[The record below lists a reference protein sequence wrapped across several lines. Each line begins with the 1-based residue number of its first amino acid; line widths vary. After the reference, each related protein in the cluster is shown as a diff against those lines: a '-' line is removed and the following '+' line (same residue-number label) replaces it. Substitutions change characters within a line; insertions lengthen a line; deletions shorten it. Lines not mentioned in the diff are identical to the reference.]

1 MTAAAPWSV
10 KGIDPKAREVAKDL
24 ARRSGMTLG
33 EWLNRMIIEGE
44 VDPASLEAFG
54 EPSRPSL
61 AVNNDRTNPNY
72 FETARGGAPAR
83 IEAPEHPADE
93 VGRVAIALDRL
104 TDRIEAAEKRSA
116 QAITGIDESVR
127 GALQRLAVAEREQVA
142 VAARFEGAVDEVK
155 TDQVRAAE
163 RLRRME
169 AEAVGPRSAEAL
181 RALEGALGKV
191 AGHLYEGEARTRET
205 ISHLEQRLDNQA
217 AAGQAGVGAGDPSA
231 LVDEVVA
238 RLGQRLEAAETR
250 TAEALQALGASFT
263 ALDGR
268 LQTVETRN
276 PGEGVQK
283 RLDEL
288 SNGLTQRMEAA
299 RLEMATKL
307 RQSADGRFDRM
318 EQKLGEMTAHVQAA
332 EQRSAQA
339 LERMGREVVGM
350 ADALNR
356 RVQTSEAR
364 NTAALEQVA
373 ASIDQK
379 LNRADSVQAQ
389 ALEKLGTEIARI
401 TEKLA
406 ERISN
411 AERRNALAIDD
422 VGDQVSRV
430 TDRLNQRHERSSQE
444 LVDRIRQS
452 EERTA
457 RMLEEAREKID
468 AKLGEAQKRLAEQ
481 AAATPAPAAR
491 PDPSPFDGDRYSFGG
506 EAVPED
512 VFHQP
517 TAFIPAHTSTPARTA
532 APAAFDAPAF
542 EAPTFPASEPA
553 TPEFGEEDFEAADG
567 FVSAPEPESAF
578 EPEADYDGDFAAPE
592 FTAPEFAVPEFAAPE
607 FSAPDFS
614 PIEEAAA
621 PSRPLSTREVIEQA
635 RAAARQAAVAGD
647 AKGKDKPKAA
657 KKAGTSLFAGFGAK
671 GSEKKAKKGAM
682 KTALMVSATAA
693 FMGVG
698 AAGVI
703 MSMAH
708 GTGPLPERVALGTSN
723 KATTE
728 IRAAEVDT
736 SPAGAR
742 AAVAL
747 TSQPALDAAA
757 PIEAAPAPP
766 AENAQA
772 LYEDGVRRIEAKD
785 RTGLEPLRKAANLGL
800 PRAQFYMAK
809 LYEAG
814 EGGVK
819 QDLFEAGRWT
829 ERAATAGEPGAMHNL
844 ALAYYKGVGGE
855 RNSTKAASWFR
866 RAADLNLV
874 DSQFNLAQLYEFG
887 RGVDQNVA
895 ESYKWYLIAARNG
908 DATARAR
915 ATALRGQ
922 LTPEGQR
929 IAERS
934 ASGFRSQASV
944 APIQT
949 AALTASA
956 APSAGLATAQRA
968 LSKLGYYQG
977 PQDGVSSPA
986 LGMAIGA
993 YQRDQ
998 GLSTS
1003 GSLDGETLNRLSAF
1017 AR

>member
-1 MTAAAPWSV
+1 
-10 KGIDPKAREVAKDL
+10 
-24 ARRSGMTLG
+24 MTLG

-61 AVNNDRTNPNY
+61 AVNNDRANPNY

-116 QAITGIDESVR
+116 QAISGIDDSVR
-127 GALQRLAVAEREQVA
+127 GALQRLAQAEREQVA

-155 TDQVRAAE
+155 TDQIRNAE

-217 AAGQAGVGAGDPSA
+217 GVSAGDPSA

-318 EQKLGEMTAHVQAA
+318 EHKLGEMTAHVQAA

-339 LERMGREVVGM
+339 IERMGREVVGM

-481 AAATPAPAAR
+481 AAATPAPVER
-491 PDPSPFDGDRYSFGG
+491 PASSPFDGDRYSFGG

-512 VFHQP
+512 VFNQP
-517 TAFIPAHTSTPARTA
+517 AAFIPAHTSTPARTA

-567 FVSAPEPESAF
+567 FVSAPEPETAF
-578 EPEADYDGDFAAPE
+578 EPETDYDSD
-592 FTAPEFAVPEFAAPE
+592 FTAPAFEAPE
-607 FSAPDFS
+607 FSVPEFS
-614 PIEEAAA
+614 PAEEPAA

-671 GSEKKAKKGAM
+671 NSEKKAKKGAM

-703 MSMAH
+703 MMTAQ
-708 GTGPLPERVALGTSN
+708 GKGAMPERVAQGTSN
-723 KATTE
+723 KATGE
-728 IRAAEVDT
+728 IRSAEADT

-742 AAVAL
+742 AAVL
-747 TSQPALDAAA
+747 TTLPAADAVASSV
-757 PIEAAPAPP
+757 EAAPAPP

-772 LYEDGVRRIEAKD
+772 LYDDGVRRIEAKD

-800 PRAQFYMAK
+800 PRAQFYLAK

-819 QDLFEAGRWT
+819 KDLFEARRWT

-844 ALAYYKGVGGE
+844 ALAYYKGEGGE

-934 ASGFRSQASV
+934 ATGFRSQASA
-944 APIQT
+944 APVQT
-949 AALTASA
+949 AALSNSA

-986 LGMAIGA
+986 LRMAIAA

-998 GLSTS
+998 SLSTS
-1003 GSLDGETLNRLSAF
+1003 GALDGETLSRLSTF

>member
-44 VDPASLEAFG
+44 GFDAAALEAFG

-61 AVNNDRTNPNY
+61 AVNNDRANPSY
-72 FETARGGAPAR
+72 YETDRRGAPSR
-83 IEAPEHPADE
+83 IEAREHPADE
-93 VGRVAIALDRL
+93 VGRVAVALDRL

-116 QAITGIDESVR
+116 QAISGIDESVR
-127 GALQRLAVAEREQVA
+127 GALQRLVAAEREQVA
-142 VAARFEGAVDEVK
+142 VAARFEGAVDEIK
-155 TDQVRAAE
+155 TDQTRAAE
-163 RLRRME
+163 RLRRIE
-169 AEAVGPRSAEAL
+169 AEAAGPRSAEAL

-205 ISHLEQRLDNQA
+205 IAHLEQRLDN
-217 AAGQAGVGAGDPSA
+217 QAGVGAGDPSA
-231 LVDEVVA
+231 LVEEVVA
-238 RLGQRLEAAETR
+238 RLGQRLEAAEAR
-250 TAEALQALGASFT
+250 TAEALQALTTSFT

-268 LQTVETRN
+268 LRTVEDSN

-283 RLDEL
+283 RLDDL

-299 RLEMATKL
+299 RMEMAAKL
-307 RQSADGRFDRM
+307 RESADGRFDRM
-318 EQKLGEMTAHVQAA
+318 ERKLGEMTAHVQAA

-339 LERMGREVVGM
+339 IERMGREVVGM

-364 NTAALEQVA
+364 ANAAIEQVA

-389 ALEKLGTEIARI
+389 ALEKLGAEIARI

-406 ERISN
+406 ERIGN

-422 VGDQVSRV
+422 VGDQVTRV
-430 TDRLNQRHERSSQE
+430 TDRLNQRHERTSQE

-457 RMLEEAREKID
+457 RLLEEAREKID
-468 AKLGEAQKRLAEQ
+468 TKLADAQRRLAEQ
-481 AAATPAPAAR
+481 AAAAAPPARPAA
-491 PDPSPFDGDRYSFGG
+491 SPFDDGDRFSFGG

-517 TAFIPAHTSTPARTA
+517 AAFIPAQTSTPARTA
-532 APAAFDAPAF
+532 APAAFEAPAYEAPAF
-542 EAPTFPASEPA
+542 PTAEPPAL
-553 TPEFGEEDFEAADG
+553 EFGDEDFEAADG
-567 FVSAPEPESAF
+567 FTSALEPEAAF
-578 EPEADYDGDFAAPE
+578 EPEADYDSDFSAPE
-592 FTAPEFAVPEFAAPE
+592 FGASG
-607 FSAPDFS
+607 FSAP
-614 PIEEAAA
+614 EEPAAA
-621 PSRPLSTREVIEQA
+621 GRPLSTREVIEQA
-635 RAAARQAAVAGD
+635 RAAARQAALAGD
-647 AKGKDKPKAA
+647 AKGKDKTKA
-657 KKAGTSLFAGFGAK
+657 KKPATSLFAGFGAK
-671 GSEKKAKKGAM
+671 GSEKKAKKGGM
-682 KTALMVSATAA
+682 KTALMVSAAA
-693 FMGVG
+693 ACLGVG
-698 AAGVI
+698 AASFFVNSEG
-703 MSMAH
+703 A
-708 GTGPLPERVALGTSN
+708 GGPLPDRVAKGIAN
-723 KATTE
+723 KSGGE
-728 IRAAEVDT
+728 IRSAEVDT

-747 TSQPALDAAA
+747 TAGAATPVEA
-757 PIEAAPAPP
+757 VPIESAPVSPP

-785 RTGLEPLRKAANLGL
+785 RSGLENLRKAANLGL
-800 PRAQFYMAK
+800 PRAQFYLAK
-809 LYEAG
+809 MYEVG

-819 QDLFEAGRWT
+819 KDLGEARRWT
-829 ERAATAGEPGAMHNL
+829 ERAATAGEARAMHNL
-844 ALAYYKGVGGE
+844 ALYYYKGEGGE

-866 RAADLNLV
+866 KASDLGLV
-874 DSQFNLAQLYEFG
+874 DSQFNLAQLYEG
-887 RGVDQNVA
+887 GWGVSQNPTEA
-895 ESYKWYLIAARNG
+895 YKWYLIAARSG
-908 DATARAR
+908 DTASRAR
-915 ATALRGQ
+915 AMALRAQ
-922 LTPEGQR
+922 LTAEGQR

-934 ASGFRSQASV
+934 ASAFRSQAAAPVQAV
-944 APIQT
+944 AS
-949 AALTASA
+949 AA

-977 PQDGVSSPA
+977 PQDGVTSPA
-986 LGMAIGA
+986 LQMAIAA

-998 GLSTS
+998 NMQPSGALDGDTLSRLSTW
-1003 GSLDGETLNRLSAF
+1003 

>member
-44 VDPASLEAFG
+44 GFDAASLEAFG

-61 AVNNDRTNPNY
+61 AVNNDRANPSY
-72 FETARGGAPAR
+72 YETARGGAPSR
-83 IEAPEHPADE
+83 IEAREHPADE
-93 VGRVAIALDRL
+93 VGRVAVALDRL

-116 QAITGIDESVR
+116 QAISGIDESVR
-127 GALQRLAVAEREQVA
+127 GALQRLVAAEREQVA
-142 VAARFEGAVDEVK
+142 VAARFEGVADEIK
-155 TDQVRAAE
+155 SEQTRAAE
-163 RLRRME
+163 RLRRIE
-169 AEAVGPRSAEAL
+169 AEAAGPRSAEAL

-205 ISHLEQRLDNQA
+205 IAQLEQRLDA
-217 AAGQAGVGAGDPSA
+217 QAGAGVGDPSA
-231 LVDEVVA
+231 LVEEVVA
-238 RLGQRLEAAETR
+238 RLGQRLEAAEAR
-250 TAEALQALGASFT
+250 TSEALQALNTSFS

-268 LQTVETRN
+268 LRTVESSN

-283 RLDEL
+283 RLDDL
-288 SNGLTQRMEAA
+288 AGSLTQRMEAA
-299 RLEMATKL
+299 RLEMAAKL
-307 RQSADGRFDRM
+307 RESADGRFDRM
-318 EQKLGEMTAHVQAA
+318 ERKLGEMTAHVQAA

-339 LERMGREVVGM
+339 IERMGREVVGM

-364 NTAALEQVA
+364 NTAAIEQVA

-389 ALEKLGTEIARI
+389 ALEKLGAEIARI

-422 VGDQVSRV
+422 VGDQVTRV
-430 TDRLNQRHERSSQE
+430 TDRLNQRHERTSQE

-457 RMLEEAREKID
+457 RLLEEAREKID
-468 AKLGEAQKRLAEQ
+468 TKLAEAQRRAAEQ
-481 AAATPAPAAR
+481 VVAVPAPPPAR
-491 PDPSPFDGDRYSFGG
+491 PAPSPFDDGERFSFGG

-517 TAFIPAHTSTPARTA
+517 APFIPPHAPVSTPARTA
-532 APAAFDAPAF
+532 APVVFDVPVF
-542 EAPTFPASEPA
+542 EAPAFPASEPPA
-553 TPEFGEEDFEAADG
+553 LEFGDEDFEAADG
-567 FVSAPEPESAF
+567 FVSTLEPETAF
-578 EPEADYDGDFAAPE
+578 EPTADDDGD
-592 FTAPEFAVPEFAAPE
+592 

-614 PIEEAAA
+614 APEFASSDFAAPEEPVA

-635 RAAARQAAVAGD
+635 RAAARQAALSGD
-647 AKGKDKPKAA
+647 AKGKDKA
-657 KKAGTSLFAGFGAK
+657 KKTGTSLFAGFGAK
-671 GSEKKAKKGAM
+671 KSEKKVKKGAV

-693 FMGVG
+693 CLGVASAG
-698 AAGVI
+698 AI
-703 MSMAH
+703 MSLAQ
-708 GTGPLPERVALGTSN
+708 GSGPLPERVAQGTSN
-723 KATTE
+723 KSTGE
-728 IRAAEVDT
+728 IRAAEADT
-736 SPAGAR
+736 SPTGAR

-747 TSQPALDAAA
+747 TSQAPVEATTISTEGAPVAAT
-757 PIEAAPAPP
+757 PP
-766 AENAQA
+766 GENAQA
-772 LYEDGVRRIEAKD
+772 LYDDGVRRIEAKD
-785 RTGLEPLRKAANLGL
+785 RTGLDSLRKAANLGL
-800 PRAQFYMAK
+800 PRAQFYLAK
-809 LYEAG
+809 MYEVG

-819 QDLFEAGRWT
+819 KDLVEARRWT
-829 ERAATAGEPGAMHNL
+829 ERAATAGEPRAMHNL
-844 ALAYYKGVGGE
+844 ALYYYKGEGGE

-866 RAADLNLV
+866 KASDLGLV
-874 DSQFNLAQLYEFG
+874 DSQFNLAQLYEG
-887 RGVDQNVA
+887 GWGVSQNPTEA
-895 ESYKWYLIAARNG
+895 YKWYLIAARSG
-908 DATARAR
+908 DTASRAR
-915 ATALRGQ
+915 AAALRAQ
-922 LTPEGQR
+922 LTAEGQR

-934 ASGFRSQASV
+934 ASGFRSQAAAPVQAV
-944 APIQT
+944 AS
-949 AALTASA
+949 AA

-977 PQDGVSSPA
+977 PQDGVTSPA
-986 LGMAIGA
+986 LQMAIAA

-998 GLSTS
+998 NLQPSGALDGDTLSRLSTW
-1003 GSLDGETLNRLSAF
+1003 

>member
-61 AVNNDRTNPNY
+61 AVNNDRANSTSY

-116 QAITGIDESVR
+116 QAISGIDESVR
-127 GALQRLAVAEREQVA
+127 GALQRLAVAEREQIA

-155 TDQVRAAE
+155 TDQIRNAE

-205 ISHLEQRLDNQA
+205 ISHLERRLDDQA
-217 AAGQAGVGAGDPSA
+217 ALGQAGVGAGDPSA

-299 RLEMATKL
+299 RLEMAAKL
-307 RQSADGRFDRM
+307 RESADGRFDRM
-318 EQKLGEMTAHVQAA
+318 ERKLGEMTAHVQAA

-339 LERMGREVVGM
+339 IERMGREVVGM

-364 NTAALEQVA
+364 NTAAIEQVA

-468 AKLGEAQKRLAEQ
+468 AKLGEAQRKLAEQ
-481 AAATPAPAAR
+481 AAATPAPVAR
-491 PDPSPFDGDRYSFGG
+491 PEPSPFDGDRYSFGG

-512 VFHQP
+512 VFNQP
-517 TAFIPAHTSTPARTA
+517 SAFIPSHSAAQAAQAATPARTA
-532 APAAFDAPAF
+532 PAVIEAPVF
-542 EAPTFPASEPA
+542 EAPTFPSSEP
-553 TPEFGEEDFEAADG
+553 PELEFGEEDFEAADG
-567 FVSAPEPESAF
+567 FVSAIEPETAF
-578 EPEADYDGDFAAPE
+578 EPEAEYDADFAPSD
-592 FTAPEFAVPEFAAPE
+592 FTTSE
-607 FSAPDFS
+607 FSAA
-614 PIEEAAA
+614 EEPAA

-635 RAAARQAAVAGD
+635 RAAARQAAAAGD
-647 AKGKDKPKAA
+647 AKGKDKSKAA
-657 KKAGTSLFAGFGAK
+657 KKPATSLFAGFGAK

-698 AAGVI
+698 VAGYV
-703 MSMAH
+703 MSSAQ
-708 GTGPLPERVALGTSN
+708 GTGALPERVAQGTSN
-723 KATTE
+723 KATGE
-728 IRAAEVDT
+728 IRAAEADT
-736 SPAGAR
+736 SPAGPR

-747 TSQPALDAAA
+747 TSQPAIDAGA
-757 PIEAAPAPP
+757 PVETAPSSS
-766 AENAQA
+766 ENAQA
-772 LYEDGVRRIEAKD
+772 LYDEGVRRIEAKD
-785 RTGLEPLRKAANLGL
+785 RTGLESMRKAANLGL
-800 PRAQFYMAK
+800 PRAQFYLAK

-814 EGGVK
+814 EGGVRK
-819 QDLFEAGRWT
+819 DMIEARRWT

-844 ALAYYKGVGGE
+844 ALYYYKGDGGE

-895 ESYKWYLIAARNG
+895 EAYKWYLIAARNG
-908 DATARAR
+908 DSTARAR

-922 LTPEGQR
+922 MTPEGQR

-934 ASGFRSQASV
+934 ATSFRSQALA

-949 AALTASA
+949 ASLAPSA

-986 LGMAIGA
+986 LRMAIAA

-998 GLSTS
+998 SLSAS
-1003 GSLDGETLNRLSAF
+1003 GALDGETLSRLSVF

>member
-54 EPSRPSL
+54 EPNRPSL
-61 AVNNDRTNPNY
+61 AVNNDRANNTSY
-72 FETARGGAPAR
+72 FETARGGAPTR

-116 QAITGIDESVR
+116 QAISGIDDSVR
-127 GALQRLAVAEREQVA
+127 GALQRLASAEREQIA

-205 ISHLEQRLDNQA
+205 IAHLENRLDN
-217 AAGQAGVGAGDPSA
+217 QAGVGAGDPSA

-250 TAEALQALGASFT
+250 TAEALQALSASFT

-339 LERMGREVVGM
+339 IERMGREVVGM

-364 NTAALEQVA
+364 NTAAIEQVA

-491 PDPSPFDGDRYSFGG
+491 SAPSPFDGDRYSFGG

-512 VFHQP
+512 VFNQP
-517 TAFIPAHTSTPARTA
+517 AAFIPAHAPAPASTPARTA
-532 APAAFDAPAF
+532 APAAVFDAPAF
-542 EAPTFPASEPA
+542 EAPSFPVSEPA
-553 TPEFGEEDFEAADG
+553 LPEFGEEDFEAADG
-567 FVSAPEPESAF
+567 FVGAPEQETAF
-578 EPEADYDGDFAAPE
+578 EPGADYDSDFAAPE
-592 FTAPEFAVPEFAAPE
+592 FAAPS
-607 FSAPDFS
+607 FSS
-614 PIEEAAA
+614 VEEPAA

-647 AKGKDKPKAA
+647 TKGKDKPKTA

-698 AAGVI
+698 VAGYV
-703 MSMAH
+703 MSSAQ
-708 GTGPLPERVALGTSN
+708 GTGALPDRVAQGTVE
-723 KATTE
+723 KASGE
-728 IRAAEVDT
+728 IRSPEVDT
-736 SPAGAR
+736 SPAGPR

-747 TSQPALDAAA
+747 TAQPTMDT
-757 PIEAAPAPP
+757 AAPAVTAPTPP
-766 AENAQA
+766 SENAQA
-772 LYEDGVRRIEAKD
+772 LYDEGVRRIEAKD
-785 RTGLEPLRKAANLGL
+785 RTGLEVLRKAANLGL
-800 PRAQFYMAK
+800 PRAQFYLAK

-814 EGGVK
+814 EGGLK
-819 QDLFEAGRWT
+819 KDLFEARRWT

-844 ALAYYKGVGGE
+844 ALAYYKGEGGE

-908 DATARAR
+908 DTTARAR
-915 ATALRGQ
+915 ATALRPL

-934 ASGFRSQASV
+934 ASGFRSQASA
-944 APIQT
+944 APVQT
-949 AALTASA
+949 AAMGPSAA

-986 LGMAIGA
+986 LRMAIAA

-998 GLSTS
+998 SLSTS
-1003 GSLDGETLNRLSAF
+1003 GSLDGDTLSRLSAF

>member
-44 VDPASLEAFG
+44 GFDAASLEAFG

-61 AVNNDRTNPNY
+61 AVDNARANPSY
-72 FETARGGAPAR
+72 YETARGGAPSR
-83 IEAPEHPADE
+83 IEAREHPADE
-93 VGRVAIALDRL
+93 VGRVAVALDRL

-127 GALQRLAVAEREQVA
+127 GALQRLVAAEREQVA
-142 VAARFEGAVDEVK
+142 VAARFEGVVDEIK
-155 TDQVRAAE
+155 TDQSRAAE
-163 RLRRME
+163 RLRRIENE
-169 AEAVGPRSAEAL
+169 AAGPRSAEAL

-205 ISHLEQRLDNQA
+205 IAHLEQRLDN
-217 AAGQAGVGAGDPSA
+217 QAGVGAGDPSA
-231 LVDEVVA
+231 LVEEVVA
-238 RLGQRLEAAETR
+238 RLGQRLEAAEAR
-250 TAEALQALGASFT
+250 TTEALQALNASFS

-268 LQTVETRN
+268 LNVVESSN

-283 RLDEL
+283 RLDDL
-288 SNGLTQRMEAA
+288 TGSLTQRMEAA
-299 RLEMATKL
+299 RMEMAAKL

-339 LERMGREVVGM
+339 IERMGREVVGM

-364 NTAALEQVA
+364 NTAAIEQVA

-406 ERISN
+406 ERIGN

-422 VGDQVSRV
+422 VGDQVTRV
-430 TDRLNQRHERSSQE
+430 TDRLNQRHERTSQE

-457 RMLEEAREKID
+457 RLLEEAREKID
-468 AKLGEAQKRLAEQ
+468 TKLAEAQRRLADQ
-481 AAATPAPAAR
+481 AAAAAAPPAR
-491 PDPSPFDGDRYSFGG
+491 PASSPFDDGERFSFGG

-517 TAFIPAHTSTPARTA
+517 AAFIPAQASTPARTA
-532 APAAFDAPAF
+532 APIAPAF
-542 EAPTFPASEPA
+542 ESAAFPTSEP
-553 TPEFGEEDFEAADG
+553 PELEFGDEDFEAADG
-567 FVSAPEPESAF
+567 FTSALEPETAF
-578 EPEADYDGDFAAPE
+578 EPEADYDSDFS
-592 FTAPEFAVPEFAAPE
+592 APEFAATE
-607 FSAPDFS
+607 FSAPQE
-614 PIEEAAA
+614 PVA
-621 PSRPLSTREVIEQA
+621 PGRPLSTREVIEQA
-635 RAAARQAAVAGD
+635 RAAARQAALTGD
-647 AKGKDKPKAA
+647 SKGKDKQPKA
-657 KKAGTSLFAGFGAK
+657 KKAGTSLFSGFGAK
-671 GSEKKAKKGAM
+671 NSEKKAKKGGM

-698 AAGVI
+698 AAGYF
-703 MSMAH
+703 MSAVP
-708 GTGPLPERVALGTSN
+708 GTGPTPDRVAQGLSN
-723 KATTE
+723 KSTGE
-728 IRAAEVDT
+728 IRTAET
-736 SPAGAR
+736 GASPAR

-747 TSQPALDAAA
+747 TSATPV
-757 PIEAAPAPP
+757 EASPVEIAPAVAPP
-766 AENAQA
+766 GENAQA
-772 LYEDGVRRIEAKD
+772 LYDDGVRRIEAKD
-785 RTGLEPLRKAANLGL
+785 RTGLESLRKAANLGL
-800 PRAQFYMAK
+800 PRAQFYLAK
-809 LYEAG
+809 MYEVG

-819 QDLFEAGRWT
+819 KDLVEARRWT
-829 ERAATAGEPGAMHNL
+829 ERAATAGEARAMHNL
-844 ALAYYKGVGGE
+844 ALYYYKGEGGE

-866 RAADLNLV
+866 KASDLGLV
-874 DSQFNLAQLYEFG
+874 DSQFNLAQLYEG
-887 RGVDQNVA
+887 GWGVSQNPTEA
-895 ESYKWYLIAARNG
+895 YKWYLIAARSG
-908 DATARAR
+908 DVASRAR
-915 ATALRGQ
+915 ATALRTQ
-922 LTPEGQR
+922 LTAEGQR

-934 ASGFRSQASV
+934 ASGFRSQAAAPLQAV
-944 APIQT
+944 AS
-949 AALTASA
+949 AA

-977 PQDGVSSPA
+977 PQDGVTSPA
-986 LGMAIGA
+986 LQMAIAA

-998 GLSTS
+998 NLQTS
-1003 GSLDGETLNRLSAF
+1003 GSLDGETLSRLSTW

>member
-44 VDPASLEAFG
+44 IDPASLESFG

-61 AVNNDRTNPNY
+61 AVNNDRANPSY
-72 FETARGGAPAR
+72 YETARGGAPAR
-83 IEAPEHPADE
+83 IEAAEHPADE

-116 QAITGIDESVR
+116 QAISGIDDSVR
-127 GALQRLAVAEREQVA
+127 GALQRLATAEREQVA
-142 VAARFEGAVDEVK
+142 VAARFEGAVDDIK
-155 TDQVRAAE
+155 TDQMRNAE

-205 ISHLEQRLDNQA
+205 ISHLEQRLDS
-217 AAGQAGVGAGDPSA
+217 QAGGGDQTA
-231 LVDEVVA
+231 LVEEVVA
-238 RLGQRLEAAETR
+238 RLGQRLEAAESR
-250 TAEALQALGASFT
+250 TAEALQALNASFG

-268 LQTVETRN
+268 LRTVENSN
-276 PGEGVQK
+276 PAEGVQK
-283 RLDEL
+283 SLDEL

-299 RLEMATKL
+299 RMEMAAKL
-307 RQSADGRFDRM
+307 RESADGRFDRM
-318 EQKLGEMTAHVQAA
+318 ERKLGEMTAHVQAA

-339 LERMGREVVGM
+339 IERMGREVVGM

-364 NTAALEQVA
+364 NTAAIEQVA

-422 VGDQVSRV
+422 VGDQVTRV
-430 TDRLNQRHERSSQE
+430 TDRLNQRHERTSQE

-468 AKLGEAQKRLAEQ
+468 TKLGEAQRRQAEQ
-481 AAATPAPAAR
+481 AAAAPPPAVRA
-491 PDPSPFDGDRYSFGG
+491 DVSPFDGERYSFGG

-512 VFHQP
+512 VFNP
-517 TAFIPAHTSTPARTA
+517 PAAFIPSPTPSVVSTPARTA
-532 APAAFDAPAF
+532 APAAFDEAAF

-553 TPEFGEEDFEAADG
+553 APEFGDEDFDAADG
-567 FVSAPEPESAF
+567 FAAAPEPQAAF
-578 EPEADYDGDFAAPE
+578 EPAFEAEPDYDTDFAAPE
-592 FTAPEFAVPEFAAPE
+592 FAASEFAAPE
-607 FSAPDFS
+607 EPAP
-614 PIEEAAA
+614 PA
-621 PSRPLSTREVIEQA
+621 RPLSTREVIEQA
-635 RAAARQAAVAGD
+635 RAAARQAAAAGD
-647 AKGKDKPKAA
+647 AKGKNKDKTKAA
-657 KKAGTSLFAGFGAK
+657 KKPATSLFAGFGAK
-671 GSEKKAKKGAM
+671 GSEKKAKKGAV

-693 FMGVG
+693 CLGVASAG
-698 AAGVI
+698 AI

-708 GTGPLPERVALGTSN
+708 GTGPLPDRVAQGTSN
-723 KATTE
+723 KATGE

-742 AAVAL
+742 ATVAL
-747 TSQPALDAAA
+747 TSQPAVGEGTPIDGAAA
-757 PIEAAPAPP
+757 IAPP
-766 AENAQA
+766 PSENAQA
-772 LYEDGVRRIEAKD
+772 LYDEGVRRIEAKD
-785 RTGLEPLRKAANLGL
+785 RTGLDSLRKSANLGL
-800 PRAQFYMAK
+800 PRAQFYLAK

-819 QDLFEAGRWT
+819 KDMVEARRWT
-829 ERAATAGEPGAMHNL
+829 ERAATAGEPRAMHNL
-844 ALAYYKGVGGE
+844 ALYYYKGDGGE

-866 RAADLNLV
+866 RAADLGLV
-874 DSQFNLAQLYEFG
+874 DSQFNLAQLYEG
-887 RGVDQNVA
+887 GWGVSQNPTEA
-895 ESYKWYLIAARNG
+895 YKWYLIAAKQG
-908 DATARAR
+908 DGASRAR
-915 ATALRGQ
+915 AMALRTQ
-922 LTPEGQR
+922 LTAEGQR

-934 ASGFRSQASV
+934 AYGFRSQAAA
-944 APIQT
+944 APVQT
-949 AALTASA
+949 LASA
-956 APSAGLATAQRA
+956 AGPSAGLATAQRA

-977 PQDGVSSPA
+977 PQDGVTSPA
-986 LGMAIGA
+986 LQMAIAA

-998 GLSTS
+998 NLSSS
-1003 GSLDGETLNRLSAF
+1003 GALDGETLSRLSAF
-1017 AR
+1017 SR

>member
-44 VDPASLEAFG
+44 GFDAASLEAFG

-61 AVNNDRTNPNY
+61 AVNNDRANPSY
-72 FETARGGAPAR
+72 YETARGGAPAR
-83 IEAPEHPADE
+83 IEAREHPADE
-93 VGRVAIALDRL
+93 VGRVAVALDRL

-116 QAITGIDESVR
+116 QAISGIDESVR
-127 GALQRLAVAEREQVA
+127 GALQRLVAAEREQVA
-142 VAARFEGAVDEVK
+142 VAARFEGVVDDIK
-155 TDQVRAAE
+155 SDQTRAAE
-163 RLRRME
+163 RLRRIE
-169 AEAVGPRSAEAL
+169 AESVGPRSAEAL

-205 ISHLEQRLDNQA
+205 IAQLEQRLDNQA
-217 AAGQAGVGAGDPSA
+217 GAGVADPSS
-231 LVDEVVA
+231 LVEEVVA
-238 RLGQRLEAAETR
+238 RLGQRLEAAEAR
-250 TAEALQALGASFT
+250 TSEALQALNASFS

-268 LQTVETRN
+268 LNAVESSD

-283 RLDEL
+283 RLDDL
-288 SNGLTQRMEAA
+288 TGSLTQRMEAA
-299 RLEMATKL
+299 RLEMAAKL
-307 RQSADGRFDRM
+307 RESADGRFDRM
-318 EQKLGEMTAHVQAA
+318 ERKLGEMTAHVQAA

-339 LERMGREVVGM
+339 IERMGREVVGM

-364 NTAALEQVA
+364 NTAAIEQVA

-422 VGDQVSRV
+422 VGDQVTRV
-430 TDRLNQRHERSSQE
+430 TDRLNQRHERTSQE

-457 RMLEEAREKID
+457 RLLEEAREKID
-468 AKLGEAQKRLAEQ
+468 TKLAEAHRRAAEQ
-481 AAATPAPAAR
+481 AAAAAAPPAR
-491 PDPSPFDGDRYSFGG
+491 PAPSPFDDGERFSFGG

-517 TAFIPAHTSTPARTA
+517 AAFIPPHAPSPASTPARTA
-532 APAAFDAPAF
+532 APVVFEAPVF
-542 EAPTFPASEPA
+542 EAPTFPASEPPA
-553 TPEFGEEDFEAADG
+553 LEFGDEDFEAADG
-567 FVSAPEPESAF
+567 FVSALEPEAAF
-578 EPEADYDGDFAAPE
+578 EPEPEADYDGDFS
-592 FTAPEFAVPEFAAPE
+592 APEFATSEFATSEFAA
-607 FSAPDFS
+607 A
-614 PIEEAAA
+614 EEPVA

-635 RAAARQAAVAGD
+635 RAAARQAALSGD
-647 AKGKDKPKAA
+647 AKGKDKPK
-657 KKAGTSLFAGFGAK
+657 KTGTSLFAGFGARK
-671 GSEKKAKKGAM
+671 SEKKVKKGAV

-698 AAGVI
+698 AAGYI
-703 MSMAH
+703 MSSAH
-708 GTGPLPERVALGTSN
+708 GSGPLPDRVAQGTT
-723 KATTE
+723 KTTGE
-728 IRAAEVDT
+728 IRAAEADT
-736 SPAGAR
+736 SPASAR

-747 TSQPALDAAA
+747 TSQVPVDAAT
-757 PIEAAPAPP
+757 ISTEAAAVTPP
-766 AENAQA
+766 GENAQA
-772 LYEDGVRRIEAKD
+772 LYDDGVRRIEAKD
-785 RTGLEPLRKAANLGL
+785 RTGLDSLRKAANLGL
-800 PRAQFYMAK
+800 PRAQFYLAK
-809 LYEAG
+809 MYEVG

-819 QDLFEAGRWT
+819 KDLVEARRWT
-829 ERAATAGEPGAMHNL
+829 ERAATAGEARAMHNL
-844 ALAYYKGVGGE
+844 ALYYYKGEGGE

-866 RAADLNLV
+866 KASDLGLV
-874 DSQFNLAQLYEFG
+874 DSQFNLAQLYEG
-887 RGVDQNVA
+887 GWGVSQNPTEA
-895 ESYKWYLIAARNG
+895 YKWYLIAARSG
-908 DATARAR
+908 DTASRAR
-915 ATALRGQ
+915 AGALRTQ
-922 LTPEGQR
+922 LTAEGQR

-934 ASGFRSQASV
+934 ASGFRSQAA
-944 APIQT
+944 APVQ
-949 AALTASA
+949 AVASA
-956 APSAGLATAQRA
+956 AGPSAGLATAQRA

-977 PQDGVSSPA
+977 PQDGVASPA
-986 LGMAIGA
+986 LQMAIAA

-998 GLSTS
+998 DLQAS
-1003 GSLDGETLNRLSAF
+1003 GALDGETLSRLSTW

>member
-33 EWLNRMIIEGE
+33 EWLNRMIIDGEGP
-44 VDPASLEAFG
+44 DAATLEAFANAG
-54 EPSRPSL
+54 RSIPANKPYYET
-61 AVNNDRTNPNY
+61 NRT
-72 FETARGGAPAR
+72 EAPTR

-93 VGRVAIALDRL
+93 VGRVAVALDRL
-104 TDRIEAAEKRSA
+104 THRIEAAETRSA
-116 QAITGIDESVR
+116 QAISGIDESVR
-127 GALQRLAVAEREQVA
+127 GALQRLAAAEREQVA

-155 TDQVRAAE
+155 TDLNRNAE

-205 ISHLEQRLDNQA
+205 IAHLESRLDNQA
-217 AAGQAGVGAGDPSA
+217 AQIGGDPAA

-238 RLGQRLEAAETR
+238 RLGQRLEAAEAR

-268 LQTVETRN
+268 LRTVEDRDV
-276 PGEGVQK
+276 GEGVQK
-283 RLDEL
+283 RLDDL

-299 RLEMATKL
+299 RLEMAAKL

-318 EQKLGEMTAHVQAA
+318 EHKLGEMTAHVQAA

-339 LERMGREVVGM
+339 IERMGREVVGM

-364 NTAALEQVA
+364 NSAAIEQVGGEVA
-373 ASIDQK
+373 RIASTVEQK

-389 ALEKLGTEIARI
+389 ALEKLGAEIARI

-422 VGDQVSRV
+422 VGDQVTRV

-457 RMLEEAREKID
+457 RLLEEAREKID
-468 AKLGEAQKRLAEQ
+468 AKLGEAQRRLAEQ
-481 AAATPAPAAR
+481 AAAAAAPVSAPRYTA
-491 PDPSPFDGDRYSFGG
+491 SPFEGERYSFGG

-512 VFHQP
+512 VFHQAS
-517 TAFIPAHTSTPARTA
+517 TFIPAPVSTPARTA
-532 APAAFDAPAF
+532 KPAAFDAPVF
-542 EAPTFPASEPA
+542 QAPAFPASEPVE
-553 TPEFGEEDFEAADG
+553 PEFGDEDFEAADG
-567 FVSAPEPESAF
+567 FGLAEAPSQPEPELEPETAFTPEF
-578 EPEADYDGDFAAPE
+578 EPQADTDFAAPE
-592 FTAPEFAVPEFAAPE
+592 APAE
-607 FSAPDFS
+607 
-614 PIEEAAA
+614 

-635 RAAARQAAVAGD
+635 RAAARLAAAGD
-647 AKGKDKPKAA
+647 AKDKPK
-657 KKAGTSLFAGFGAK
+657 KTGGTSLFAGFGAK
-671 GSEKKAKKGAM
+671 RSEKKARKGAM

-703 MSMAH
+703 MSMAQ
-708 GTGPLPERVALGTSN
+708 GNGPLPERVAQGAMTR
-723 KATTE
+723 TTGE
-728 IRAAEVDT
+728 IRSAEADT
-736 SPAGAR
+736 SPGAPR
-742 AAVAL
+742 ATVAL
-747 TSQPALDAAA
+747 TSPVTPDLAVEPSPAA
-757 PIEAAPAPP
+757 PPP
-766 AENAQA
+766 GENAQA
-772 LYEDGVRRIEAKD
+772 LYDDGVRRIEAKD

-800 PRAQFYMAK
+800 PRAQFYLAK
-809 LYEAG
+809 MYEVG

-819 QDLFEAGRWT
+819 KDLVEARRWT
-829 ERAATAGEPGAMHNL
+829 ERAATAGEARAMHNL
-844 ALAYYKGVGGE
+844 ALYYYKGEGGE

-866 RAADLNLV
+866 KAADLGLV
-874 DSQFNLAQLYEFG
+874 DSQFNLAQLYEG
-887 RGVDQNVA
+887 GWGVSQNPSEA
-895 ESYKWYLIAARNG
+895 YKWYLIAAKSG
-908 DATARAR
+908 DSASRGRAS
-915 ATALRGQ
+915 ALRAQ
-922 LTPEGQR
+922 MTAESQR

-934 ASGFRSQASV
+934 ATSFRAQAYA
-944 APIQT
+944 APAQ
-949 AALTASA
+949 AVA
-956 APSAGLATAQRA
+956 APSPGLATAQRA

-986 LGMAIGA
+986 LQMAIAA

-998 GLSTS
+998 DLSAT
-1003 GSLDGETLNRLSAF
+1003 GGLDGDTLNRLSAY

>member
-61 AVNNDRTNPNY
+61 AVNNDRANNTSY

-116 QAITGIDESVR
+116 QAISGIDESVR
-127 GALQRLAVAEREQVA
+127 GALQRLASAEREQIA

-155 TDQVRAAE
+155 TDQIRNAE

-205 ISHLEQRLDNQA
+205 IAHLENRLDN
-217 AAGQAGVGAGDPSA
+217 QAGVGAGDPSA

-276 PGEGVQK
+276 PGEGVRE

-288 SNGLTQRMEAA
+288 SNSLTQRMEAA

-318 EQKLGEMTAHVQAA
+318 EHKLGEMTAHVQAA

-339 LERMGREVVGM
+339 IERMGREVVGM

-364 NTAALEQVA
+364 NTAAIEQVA

-491 PDPSPFDGDRYSFGG
+491 PAPSPFDGERYSFGG

-517 TAFIPAHTSTPARTA
+517 AAFIPAHSSTPARTA
-532 APAAFDAPAF
+532 APAAFDAPAL
-542 EAPTFPASEPA
+542 EVASFPASAPA
-553 TPEFGEEDFEAADG
+553 MPEFGEEDFEAADG
-567 FVSAPEPESAF
+567 FASTPEPESAF
-578 EPEADYDGDFAAPE
+578 EPETDYDSD
-592 FTAPEFAVPEFAAPE
+592 FTAPAFEAPE
-607 FSAPDFS
+607 FSVPEFS
-614 PIEEAAA
+614 PAEEPAA

-682 KTALMVSATAA
+682 KTALMVSAAAA

-698 AAGVI
+698 AASFFV
-703 MSMAH
+703 SADNSA
-708 GTGPLPERVALGTSN
+708 GPLPDRVAKGIAHRSSQ
-723 KATTE
+723 E
-728 IRAAEVDT
+728 IRSAEVDT
-736 SPAGAR
+736 SPYGAR
-742 AAVAL
+742 AAVLTAL
-747 TSQPALDAAA
+747 PTADAVAT
-757 PIEAAPAPP
+757 PVEAAPAPP

-772 LYEDGVRRIEAKD
+772 LYDEGVRRIEAKD
-785 RTGLEPLRKAANLGL
+785 RTGLEPMRKAANLGL
-800 PRAQFYMAK
+800 PRAQFYLAK

-819 QDLFEAGRWT
+819 KDLFEARRWT

-844 ALAYYKGVGGE
+844 ALAYYKGEGGE

-934 ASGFRSQASV
+934 ASGFRSQAST
-944 APIQT
+944 APVQT
-949 AALTASA
+949 AALSSAA

-986 LGMAIGA
+986 LRMAIGA

-998 GLSTS
+998 SLSPS
-1003 GSLDGETLNRLSAF
+1003 GALDGETLSRLSAF

>member
-33 EWLNRMIIEGE
+33 EWLNRMIIDGEGPDAATLQAFAE
-44 VDPASLEAFG
+44 AERPPVPANG
-54 EPSRPSL
+54 PYYQTSRR
-61 AVNNDRTNPNY
+61 D
-72 FETARGGAPAR
+72 APAR

-104 TDRIEAAEKRSA
+104 TDRIEAAERRSA
-116 QAITGIDESVR
+116 QAISGIDDSVR
-127 GALQRLAVAEREQVA
+127 GALQRLGSAEREQIA
-142 VAARFEGAVDEVK
+142 VAARFEGAVDEIK
-155 TDQVRAAE
+155 TDTVRNAE

-205 ISHLEQRLDNQA
+205 IAHLENRLDN
-217 AAGQAGVGAGDPSA
+217 QAGVGAGDPSA

-238 RLGQRLEAAETR
+238 RLGQRLEAAENR
-250 TAEALQALGASFT
+250 TAEALRMLGASFT

-268 LQTVETRN
+268 LQTVEGRDV
-276 PGEGVQK
+276 GEGVQK
-283 RLDEL
+283 RLDDL

-318 EQKLGEMTAHVQAA
+318 ELKLGEMTAHVQAA

-350 ADALNR
+350 ADALSR

-364 NTAALEQVA
+364 NTAAIEQVA
-373 ASIDQK
+373 ASIDHK

-389 ALEKLGTEIARI
+389 ALEKLGSEIARI

-406 ERISN
+406 ERIGN

-422 VGDQVSRV
+422 VGDQVTRV
-430 TDRLNQRHERSSQE
+430 TDRLNQRHERTSQE

-468 AKLGEAQKRLAEQ
+468 ARLGEAQRRLAEQ
-481 AAATPAPAAR
+481 AAATPAPAPR
-491 PDPSPFDGDRYSFGG
+491 SDPSPFDGERYSFGG

-517 TAFIPAHTSTPARTA
+517 AAFIPPPASSFASTPARTA
-532 APAAFDAPAF
+532 APAAFDAPVF
-542 EAPTFPASEPA
+542 QAPSFPASPPQEPD
-553 TPEFGEEDFEAADG
+553 FGDEDFEAADG
-567 FVSAPEPESAF
+567 FGLAQPAAAVEPESAF
-578 EPEADYDGDFAAPE
+578 EPDADYDGDFAAPE
-592 FTAPEFAVPEFAAPE
+592 LASAEEPAAP
-607 FSAPDFS
+607 P
-614 PIEEAAA
+614 
-621 PSRPLSTREVIEQA
+621 RPLSTREVIEQA
-635 RAAARQAAVAGD
+635 RAAARQAAASGD
-647 AKGKDKPKAA
+647 AKGKDRPKKA
-657 KKAGTSLFAGFGAK
+657 KAAGTSLFAGFGAK
-671 GSEKKAKKGAM
+671 GSEKKAKTRSTI

-698 AAGVI
+698 VLGYV
-703 MSMAH
+703 MSTAH
-708 GTGPLPERVALGTSN
+708 GTGALPDRVAEGTIRG
-723 KATTE
+723 AGGE
-728 IRAAEVDT
+728 IRAPEADT
-736 SPAGAR
+736 SPDVSR

-747 TSQPALDAAA
+747 TTAVVTDPAVIETTA
-757 PIEAAPAPP
+757 PVTPP
-766 AENAQA
+766 GENVQA

-800 PRAQFYMAK
+800 PRAQFYLAK
-809 LYEAG
+809 MYEVG

-819 QDLFEAGRWT
+819 KDLGEARRWT
-829 ERAATAGEPGAMHNL
+829 ERAATAGEAGAMHNL
-844 ALAYYKGVGGE
+844 GLYYYKGDGGE

-866 RAADLNLV
+866 KAADLGLV
-874 DSQFNLAQLYEFG
+874 DSQFNLAQLYEG
-887 RGVDQNVA
+887 GWGVSQNPSEA
-895 ESYKWYLIAARNG
+895 YKWYLIAGKSG
-908 DATARAR
+908 DNAARAR
-915 ATALRGQ
+915 AMALRGQ
-922 LTPEGQR
+922 LTAEGQR

-934 ASGFRSQASV
+934 AASFRSQVVAAPAQVMAS
-944 APIQT
+944 A
-949 AALTASA
+949 A

-986 LGMAIGA
+986 LRMAIAA

-998 GLSTS
+998 NLSTS
-1003 GSLDGETLNRLSAF
+1003 GSLDGDTLSRLSAF
-1017 AR
+1017 SR

>member
-33 EWLNRMIIEGE
+33 EWLNRMIIDGEGP
-44 VDPASLEAFG
+44 DAATLEAFANAG
-54 EPSRPSL
+54 RPPLSTTTG
-61 AVNNDRTNPNY
+61 AGAKPYYETDR
-72 FETARGGAPAR
+72 GDAPAR

-104 TDRIEAAEKRSA
+104 THRIEAAETRSA
-116 QAITGIDESVR
+116 QAISGIDDSVR
-127 GALQRLAVAEREQVA
+127 GALQRLAFAERDQVA
-142 VAARFEGAVDEVK
+142 VAARFEGAVDEIK
-155 TDQVRAAE
+155 TDQTRAAE

-205 ISHLEQRLDNQA
+205 IAHLENRLDNQA
-217 AAGQAGVGAGDPSA
+217 AATGGDPAA

-238 RLGQRLEAAETR
+238 RLGQRLEAAEAR
-250 TAEALQALGASFT
+250 TAEALSALGASFT

-268 LQTVETRN
+268 LRTVEGRDV
-276 PGEGVQK
+276 GEGVQK
-283 RLDEL
+283 RLDDL

-299 RLEMATKL
+299 RLEMAAKL

-318 EQKLGEMTAHVQAA
+318 EHKLGEMTAHVQAA

-339 LERMGREVVGM
+339 IERMGREVVGM

-364 NTAALEQVA
+364 NSAAIEQVGGEVA
-373 ASIDQK
+373 RIASTVEQK

-422 VGDQVSRV
+422 VGDQVTRV

-457 RMLEEAREKID
+457 RLLEEAREKID
-468 AKLGEAQKRLAEQ
+468 ARLGEAQRRLAEQ
-481 AAATPAPAAR
+481 AAPPAPAPVERYA
-491 PDPSPFDGDRYSFGG
+491 PSPFDGERYSFGG

-517 TAFIPAHTSTPARTA
+517 SAFIPAPVSTPARTV

-542 EAPTFPASEPA
+542 QAPAFPASEPVE
-553 TPEFGEEDFEAADG
+553 PEFGDEDFEAADG
-567 FVSAPEPESAF
+567 FGLAIAPPAPQPEPEPEPEAAFTPEF
-578 EPEADYDGDFAAPE
+578 EPEPGPVADFAAPE
-592 FTAPEFAVPEFAAPE
+592 TPV
-607 FSAPDFS
+607 
-614 PIEEAAA
+614 A

-635 RAAARQAAVAGD
+635 RAAARQAAAAGD
-647 AKGKDKPKAA
+647 AKGKDKPK
-657 KKAGTSLFAGFGAK
+657 KPAGTSLFAGFGAK
-671 GSEKKAKKGAM
+671 GSEKKARKTKGTL
-682 KTALMVSATAA
+682 KTALLVSGVAA
-693 FMGVG
+693 FVG
-698 AAGVI
+698 AGGAGLI
-703 MSMAH
+703 LI
-708 GTGPLPERVALGTSN
+708 TGQGAGALPARVAQGT
-723 KATTE
+723 THRVTGE
-728 IRAAEVDT
+728 IRSAEADT
-736 SPAGAR
+736 SPRGAR
-742 AAVAL
+742 ATVAL
-747 TSQPALDAAA
+747 TSQVTPDAT
-757 PIEAAPAPP
+757 EAAPATPP
-766 AENAQA
+766 PGENALA
-772 LYEDGVRRIEAKD
+772 LYDDGVRRIEAKD
-785 RTGLEPLRKAANLGL
+785 ATGLEPLRKAANLGL
-800 PRAQFYMAK
+800 PRAQFYLAK
-809 LYEAG
+809 MYEVG
-814 EGGVK
+814 GGGVK
-819 QDLFEAGRWT
+819 KDLAEARRWT
-829 ERAATAGEPGAMHNL
+829 ERAAMAGEARAMHNL
-844 ALAYYKGVGGE
+844 ALYYYKGEGGE

-866 RAADLNLV
+866 KAADLGVV

-887 RGVDQNVA
+887 RGVDQNA
-895 ESYKWYLIAARNG
+895 PESYKWYLIAAKSG
-908 DATARAR
+908 DNASRLRA
-915 ATALRGQ
+915 AALRGQ
-922 LTPEGQR
+922 MTAESQR
-929 IAERS
+929 VAERS
-934 ASGFRSQASV
+934 AMGFRSQAYAGPAQAASV
-944 APIQT
+944 
-949 AALTASA
+949 LVASA

-977 PQDGVSSPA
+977 PQDGASSPA
-986 LGMAIGA
+986 LQMAIAA

-998 GLSTS
+998 SLSAT
-1003 GSLDGETLNRLSAF
+1003 GALDGDTLSRLSVY

>member
-33 EWLNRMIIEGE
+33 EWLNRMIIDGEG
-44 VDPASLEAFG
+44 VDTTILDALADRPIPANSPYYET
-54 EPSRPSL
+54 SRR
-61 AVNNDRTNPNY
+61 D
-72 FETARGGAPAR
+72 APAR
-83 IEAPEHPADE
+83 IEAPEHPGDE

-104 TDRIEAAEKRSA
+104 TNRIEAAETRSA
-116 QAITGIDESVR
+116 QAISGIDDSVR
-127 GALQRLAVAEREQVA
+127 GALQRLAQAEREQVA

-155 TDQVRAAE
+155 TDQIRNAE

-205 ISHLEQRLDNQA
+205 IAHLENRLDNQA
-217 AAGQAGVGAGDPSA
+217 GAGAGDPAA

-238 RLGQRLEAAETR
+238 RLGQRLEAAESR

-268 LQTVETRN
+268 LQTVETSDVAV
-276 PGEGVQK
+276 GVQK
-283 RLDEL
+283 RLDDL

-299 RLEMATKL
+299 RMEMAAKL
-307 RQSADGRFDRM
+307 RESADGRFDRM
-318 EQKLGEMTAHVQAA
+318 ERKLGEMTAHVQAA

-339 LERMGREVVGM
+339 IERMGREVVGM

-364 NTAALEQVA
+364 NTAAIEQVGGEVA
-373 ASIDQK
+373 RIATAVEQK
-379 LNRADSVQAQ
+379 LHRADSVQAQ

-422 VGDQVSRV
+422 VGDQVTRV
-430 TDRLNQRHERSSQE
+430 TDRLNQRHERTSQE

-468 AKLGEAQKRLAEQ
+468 TKLADAQRRVAEQ
-481 AAATPAPAAR
+481 ATPAPVSQPA
-491 PDPSPFDGDRYSFGG
+491 PSPFDGERYSFGG

-512 VFHQP
+512 VFHQSD
-517 TAFIPAHTSTPARTA
+517 AFIPAPTPSFASTPARTA
-532 APAAFDAPAF
+532 APAAFDAPVF
-542 EAPTFPASEPA
+542 EAPAFPASAPLEPA
-553 TPEFGEEDFEAADG
+553 FGDEDFEAADG
-567 FVSAPEPESAF
+567 FGLASAAPVEPEQAF
-578 EPEADYDGDFAAPE
+578 EPAADYDTDFAAPE
-592 FTAPEFAVPEFAAPE
+592 APT
-607 FSAPDFS
+607 
-614 PIEEAAA
+614 A

-635 RAAARQAAVAGD
+635 RAAARQAAAAGD
-647 AKGKDKPKAA
+647 AKGKDKSKKAPKAA
-657 KKAGTSLFAGFGAK
+657 KAAGTSLFAGFGAK
-671 GSEKKAKKGAM
+671 SSAKKAKSKSTM

-693 FMGVG
+693 CMGVA

-703 MSMAH
+703 MSMAQ
-708 GTGPLPERVALGTSN
+708 GTGAVPERVAEG
-723 KATTE
+723 KAKASAGE
-728 IRAAEVDT
+728 IRASEADT
-736 SPAGAR
+736 SPDMPR

-747 TSQPALDAAA
+747 TSQALVPDASTQL
-757 PIEAAPAPP
+757 EAAPAVAPP
-766 AENAQA
+766 AAENAQT

-785 RTGLEPLRKAANLGL
+785 RTGLDILRKAANLGL
-800 PRAQFYMAK
+800 PRAQFYLAK
-809 LYEAG
+809 MYEVG

-819 QDLFEAGRWT
+819 KDLTEARRWT
-829 ERAATAGEPGAMHNL
+829 ERAATAGEPRAMHNL
-844 ALAYYKGVGGE
+844 ALYYYKGEGGE

-866 RAADLNLV
+866 KAADLGLV
-874 DSQFNLAQLYEFG
+874 DSQFNLAQLYEG
-887 RGVDQNVA
+887 GWGVSQNPSEA
-895 ESYKWYLIAARNG
+895 YKWYLIAAKAG
-908 DATARAR
+908 DNASRTRAM
-915 ATALRGQ
+915 ALRGQ
-922 LTPEGQR
+922 LTAEGQR

-934 ASGFRSQASV
+934 ANGYRSQAYV
-944 APIQT
+944 APVQ
-949 AALTASA
+949 TASA

-977 PQDGVSSPA
+977 PQDGASSPA
-986 LGMAIGA
+986 LQMAIAA

-998 GLSTS
+998 NLATTGA
-1003 GSLDGETLNRLSAF
+1003 LDGDTLSRLSAF
-1017 AR
+1017 SR

>member
-44 VDPASLEAFG
+44 GFDAASLEAFG

-61 AVNNDRTNPNY
+61 AVNNDRANPSY
-72 FETARGGAPAR
+72 YETARGGAPSR
-83 IEAPEHPADE
+83 IEAREHPADE
-93 VGRVAIALDRL
+93 VGRVAVALDRL

-116 QAITGIDESVR
+116 QAISGIDESVR
-127 GALQRLAVAEREQVA
+127 GALQRLVAAEREQVA
-142 VAARFEGAVDEVK
+142 VAARFEGVADEIK
-155 TDQVRAAE
+155 TEQTRAAE
-163 RLRRME
+163 RLRRIE
-169 AEAVGPRSAEAL
+169 AEAAGPRSAEAL

-205 ISHLEQRLDNQA
+205 IAHLEHRLDA
-217 AAGQAGVGAGDPSA
+217 QAGVGDPSA
-231 LVDEVVA
+231 LVEEVVA
-238 RLGQRLEAAETR
+238 RLGQRLEAAEAR
-250 TAEALQALGASFT
+250 TSEALQALNTSFS

-268 LQTVETRN
+268 LRTVESSN

-283 RLDEL
+283 RLDDL
-288 SNGLTQRMEAA
+288 AGSLTQRMEAA
-299 RLEMATKL
+299 RLEMAAKL
-307 RQSADGRFDRM
+307 RESADGRFDRM
-318 EQKLGEMTAHVQAA
+318 EHKLGEMTAHVQAA

-339 LERMGREVVGM
+339 IERMGREVVGM

-364 NTAALEQVA
+364 NTAAIEQVA

-389 ALEKLGTEIARI
+389 ALEKLGAEIARI

-422 VGDQVSRV
+422 VGDQVTRV
-430 TDRLNQRHERSSQE
+430 TDRLNQRHERTSQE

-457 RMLEEAREKID
+457 RLLEEAREKID
-468 AKLGEAQKRLAEQ
+468 TRLAEAQ
-481 AAATPAPAAR
+481 RRAAEQAIAAAAPPPAR
-491 PDPSPFDGDRYSFGG
+491 PAPSPFDDGERFSFGG

-517 TAFIPAHTSTPARTA
+517 AAFIPPHAPASTPARTA
-532 APAAFDAPAF
+532 APAVF
-542 EAPTFPASEPA
+542 EAPVFEAPAFPASEPA
-553 TPEFGEEDFEAADG
+553 ALEFGDEDFEAADG
-567 FVSAPEPESAF
+567 FVSALEPETAF
-578 EPEADYDGDFAAPE
+578 EPAADHDGDFSAPDFATSDFATSDFAAPE
-592 FTAPEFAVPEFAAPE
+592 EP
-607 FSAPDFS
+607 
-614 PIEEAAA
+614 AA

-635 RAAARQAAVAGD
+635 RAAARQAAAAGD
-647 AKGKDKPKAA
+647 AKGKDKA
-657 KKAGTSLFAGFGAK
+657 KVKKPGTSLFAGFGAK
-671 GSEKKAKKGAM
+671 GSEKKAKKGAV

-698 AAGVI
+698 AAGYI
-703 MSMAH
+703 MSSAH
-708 GTGPLPERVALGTSN
+708 GSGPLPDRVAQGLSS
-723 KATTE
+723 KTTEE
-728 IRAAEVDT
+728 IRAAEADT
-736 SPAGAR
+736 SPASAR

-747 TSQPALDAAA
+747 TSQAPVEATTISTDIPPAAAAA
-757 PIEAAPAPP
+757 PG
-766 AENAQA
+766 ENAQA
-772 LYEDGVRRIEAKD
+772 LYDDGVRRIEAKD
-785 RTGLEPLRKAANLGL
+785 RTGLESLRKAANLGL
-800 PRAQFYMAK
+800 PRAQFYLAK
-809 LYEAG
+809 MYEVG

-819 QDLFEAGRWT
+819 KDLVEARRWT
-829 ERAATAGEPGAMHNL
+829 ERAATAGEPRAMHNL
-844 ALAYYKGVGGE
+844 ALYYYKGEGGE

-866 RAADLNLV
+866 KASDLGLV
-874 DSQFNLAQLYEFG
+874 DSQFNLAQLYEG
-887 RGVDQNVA
+887 GWGVSQNPTEA
-895 ESYKWYLIAARNG
+895 YKWYLIAARSG
-908 DATARAR
+908 DTASRAR
-915 ATALRGQ
+915 ATALRAQ
-922 LTPEGQR
+922 LTAEGQR

-934 ASGFRSQASV
+934 ASGFRSQAAAPLQAV
-944 APIQT
+944 AS
-949 AALTASA
+949 AA

-977 PQDGVSSPA
+977 PQDGVASPA
-986 LGMAIGA
+986 LQMAIAA

-998 GLSTS
+998 NLQPSGALDGDTLSRLSTW
-1003 GSLDGETLNRLSAF
+1003 

>member
-44 VDPASLEAFG
+44 GVDVAALEAFG

-61 AVNNDRTNPNY
+61 AVNNERPNTSY
-72 FETARGGAPAR
+72 YETARGAAPSR
-83 IEAPEHPADE
+83 IEVREHPADE

-104 TDRIEAAEKRSA
+104 TDRIESAEKRSA
-116 QAITGIDESVR
+116 QAISGIDESVR
-127 GALQRLAVAEREQVA
+127 GALQRLATAEREQVA
-142 VAARFEGAVDEVK
+142 VAARFEGAVDEIK
-155 TDQVRAAE
+155 TEQIRGAE
-163 RLRRME
+163 RLRRIENE
-169 AEAVGPRSAEAL
+169 AAGPRSAEAL

-205 ISHLEQRLDNQA
+205 IAHLEQRLDN
-217 AAGQAGVGAGDPSA
+217 QAGVGAGDPSA

-238 RLGQRLEAAETR
+238 RLGERLEAAESR

-268 LQTVETRN
+268 LRTVETSN

-299 RLEMATKL
+299 RMEMAAKL

-318 EQKLGEMTAHVQAA
+318 ELKLGEMTAHVQAA

-339 LERMGREVVGM
+339 IERMGREVVGM

-364 NTAALEQVA
+364 NTAAIEQVA

-422 VGDQVSRV
+422 VGDQVTRV
-430 TDRLNQRHERSSQE
+430 TDRLNQRHERTSQE

-457 RMLEEAREKID
+457 RMLDEAREKID
-468 AKLGEAQKRLAEQ
+468 ARLAEAQRKLAEQ
-481 AAATPAPAAR
+481 AAATAAPVTR
-491 PDPSPFDGDRYSFGG
+491 SDPSPFDGERYSFGG

-512 VFHQP
+512 VFDQP
-517 TAFIPAHTSTPARTA
+517 AAFIPAHASTPARTA
-532 APAAFDAPAF
+532 APAAFEAPVY

-553 TPEFGEEDFEAADG
+553 EPEFGEEDFEAADG
-567 FVSAPEPESAF
+567 FVSAPEPETAF
-578 EPEADYDGDFAAPE
+578 EPDADYDTDFAAPD
-592 FTAPEFAVPEFAAPE
+592 FAASE
-607 FSAPDFS
+607 FSAP
-614 PIEEAAA
+614 EEPAA

-635 RAAARQAAVAGD
+635 RAAARQAALAGET
-647 AKGKDKPKAA
+647 KGKDKPKT
-657 KKAGTSLFAGFGAK
+657 KKVGTSLFSGFGAK
-671 GSEKKAKKGAM
+671 NAEKKAKKGAM

-703 MSMAH
+703 MSMGH
-708 GTGPLPERVALGTSN
+708 GGGPLPERVAQGTAN
-723 KATTE
+723 KATGE
-728 IRAAEVDT
+728 IRAIETDT

-747 TSQPALDAAA
+747 TSQVPLDATAL
-757 PIEAAPAPP
+757 PVEASTVTPP
-766 AENAQA
+766 SENAQA
-772 LYEDGVRRIEAKD
+772 LYDDGVRRIEAKD
-785 RTGLEPLRKAANLGL
+785 RTGLEPMRKAANLGL
-800 PRAQFYMAK
+800 PRAQFYLAK
-809 LYEAG
+809 MYEVG

-819 QDLFEAGRWT
+819 KDLVEARRWT
-829 ERAATAGEPGAMHNL
+829 ERAATAGEARAMHNL
-844 ALAYYKGVGGE
+844 GLYYYKGDGGE

-866 RAADLNLV
+866 KAADLGLV

-887 RGVDQNVA
+887 RGADQNPTEA
-895 ESYKWYLIAARNG
+895 YKWYLIAAKNG
-908 DATARAR
+908 DTSAGARAM
-915 ATALRGQ
+915 ALRSQ

-929 IAERS
+929 TAERS
-934 ASGFRSQASV
+934 AYGFRSQAAA
-944 APIQT
+944 APLQT
-949 AALTASA
+949 ASVSA
-956 APSAGLATAQRA
+956 ASAGLATAQKA
-968 LSKLGYYQG
+968 LSRLGYYQG
-977 PQDGVSSPA
+977 PQDGVASPA
-986 LGMAIGA
+986 LRMAIAA

-998 GLSTS
+998 SLPTS
-1003 GSLDGETLNRLSAF
+1003 GALDGETLSRLATWV
-1017 AR
+1017 R

>member
-1 MTAAAPWSV
+1 
-10 KGIDPKAREVAKDL
+10 
-24 ARRSGMTLG
+24 
-33 EWLNRMIIEGE
+33 
-44 VDPASLEAFG
+44 
-54 EPSRPSL
+54 
-61 AVNNDRTNPNY
+61 
-72 FETARGGAPAR
+72 
-83 IEAPEHPADE
+83 
-93 VGRVAIALDRL
+93 
-104 TDRIEAAEKRSA
+104 
-116 QAITGIDESVR
+116 
-127 GALQRLAVAEREQVA
+127 
-142 VAARFEGAVDEVK
+142 
-155 TDQVRAAE
+155 
-163 RLRRME
+163 
-169 AEAVGPRSAEAL
+169 
-181 RALEGALGKV
+181 
-191 AGHLYEGEARTRET
+191 
-205 ISHLEQRLDNQA
+205 
-217 AAGQAGVGAGDPSA
+217 
-231 LVDEVVA
+231 
-238 RLGQRLEAAETR
+238 
-250 TAEALQALGASFT
+250 
-263 ALDGR
+263 
-268 LQTVETRN
+268 
-276 PGEGVQK
+276 
-283 RLDEL
+283 
-288 SNGLTQRMEAA
+288 MEAA
-299 RLEMATKL
+299 RLEMAAKL

-339 LERMGREVVGM
+339 IERMGREVVGM

-364 NTAALEQVA
+364 NTAAIEQVA

-468 AKLGEAQKRLAEQ
+468 AKLGEAQKRLAE

-491 PDPSPFDGDRYSFGG
+491 PAPSPFDGDRYSFGG

-512 VFHQP
+512 VFNQP
-517 TAFIPAHTSTPARTA
+517 AAFIPAHAPAPASTPARTA
-532 APAAFDAPAF
+532 APAAVFEAPAF
-542 EAPTFPASEPA
+542 EAPSFPASEPA

-567 FVSAPEPESAF
+567 FVGAPEPESAF

-592 FTAPEFAVPEFAAPE
+592 FAAPS
-607 FSAPDFS
+607 FSTA
-614 PIEEAAA
+614 EESAA

-657 KKAGTSLFAGFGAK
+657 KKAGTSLFAGFGTK

-693 FMGVG
+693 CLGVASAG
-698 AAGVI
+698 AI
-703 MSMAH
+703 MSMAQ
-708 GTGPLPERVALGTSN
+708 GKGPLPERVAEGTAN
-723 KATTE
+723 KATGE
-728 IRAAEVDT
+728 IRAAEADT
-736 SPAGAR
+736 SPTGPR
-742 AAVAL
+742 AAVLTAL
-747 TSQPALDAAA
+747 PAVDPAATSA
-757 PIEAAPAPP
+757 EAASAAP

-772 LYEDGVRRIEAKD
+772 LYDEGVRRIEAKD
-785 RTGLEPLRKAANLGL
+785 RTGLEVLRKAANLGL
-800 PRAQFYMAK
+800 PRAQFYLAK

-814 EGGVK
+814 EGGLK
-819 QDLFEAGRWT
+819 KDLFEARRWT

-844 ALAYYKGVGGE
+844 ALAYYKGEGGE

-908 DATARAR
+908 DTTARAR
-915 ATALRGQ
+915 ATALRPL

-934 ASGFRSQASV
+934 ASGFRSQASA
-944 APIQT
+944 APVQT
-949 AALTASA
+949 AALGPSAA

-986 LGMAIGA
+986 LRMAIAA

-998 GLSTS
+998 SLSTS
-1003 GSLDGETLNRLSAF
+1003 GTLDGDTLTRLSAF